1 VEVEEE
7 RERREEVVREG
18 REETV
23 EEDVDLSLPQVFAI
37 HPHLESKEDAIVAFR
52 R

>member
-7 RERREEVVREG
+7 RERREEVVIEG

-23 EEDVDLSLPQVFAI
+23 EEAAFAI